1 MTAETIHTCSYSC
14 ERPECIRAQRD
25 ELAARVTAETSDARG
40 DWPERYA
47 CNGPEGTFWTD
58 DAALANKLIAAAF
71 DRDEWTVTDTQ
82 NPTAAPPPAAAEP
95 KTLPV
100 PTRVYLT
107 DKAAVIVGTPERGWD
122 EDAQDAHNCDAMGC
136 ATIGPHVLARVPFTD
151 ERAMSQAAE
160 AQAQVGGEVVQ
171 RLRGVL
177 EHGKMGDKCLIAPD
191 LVTAAIAA
199 LSAQQS
205 PAEAQPV
212 AKLVNRK
219 DADGGKTTT
228 FIRPTSLGMDLPLGE
243 YPLHLHPPPSA
254 PVGVDAPGSH
264 AWMAEVCRAAALSL
278 AAHGVRNDQLSKVA
292 DWIAQQPAAVD

>member
-14 ERPECIRAQRD
+14 ERPGCIRAQRD
-25 ELAARVTAETSDARG
+25 ELAAR
-40 DWPERYA
+40 
-47 CNGPEGTFWTD
+47 
-58 DAALANKLIAAAF
+58 L
-71 DRDEWTVTDTQ
+71 
-82 NPTAAPPPAAAEP
+82 TAAMSQPAGDAEA
-95 KTLPV
+95 KTVPV
-100 PTRVYLT
+100 PTRVHLIGET
-107 DKAAVIVGTPERGWD
+107 AVIVGTPGRGWD

-160 AQAQVGGEVVQ
+160 AQAQGGGEVVQ

-191 LVTAAIAA
+191 LVTDAIAS

-254 PVGVDAPGSH
+254 PVGVDAADALRIVNTAIEVCNLRDRP
-264 AWMAEVCRAAALSL
+264 AMAEDLET
-278 AAHGVRNDQLSKVA
+278 VRWYIEQTA
-292 DWIAQQPAAVD
+292 DLAQQPAAVDGMAELVGLLDEVRSHFTRDDDLPDDLLPRIDAALAAQQQGGRADG